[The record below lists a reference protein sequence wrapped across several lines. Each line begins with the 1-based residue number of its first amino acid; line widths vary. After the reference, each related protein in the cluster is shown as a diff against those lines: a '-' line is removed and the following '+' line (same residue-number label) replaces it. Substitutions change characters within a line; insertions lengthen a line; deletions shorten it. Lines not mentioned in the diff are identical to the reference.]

1 MEVYFLIK
9 GDNVVLKSKQKKGKK
24 ILLSLLLGLFGG
36 MGMGSVATAE
46 QGALPSVTYQ
56 SHVQNIG
63 WMKPVSD
70 GELSGTTGKNF
81 RVEALKIWPKNFE
94 GNLIYQTH
102 VQNIGWMKPVA
113 NGKLSGTTGRAL
125 QVEALKLSLTGPD
138 AKYWSI
144 EYRTHI
150 QNIGW
155 QEWKKDGELSGT
167 TGKNL
172 QVEALEVQVVARTTP
187 MNLVDPVLKTKNITL
202 KQGDQFDYL
211 TPIVQATDEY
221 GEPISLDQLQVDG
234 QVNVQQI
241 GTYPITYTYKSGV
254 TAKALIKVEEN
265 TQKVNEAALQENMLR
280 LVNQYRKEQGQK
292 PLALKE
298 ILTQAASIRAKE
310 LNQQYAHTRPN
321 GKGFS
326 SVYTDDLHQNF
337 VGELGENA
345 VGIQSYAGLTEEMI
359 AQQMFDKWQKSPSH
373 QKNMLKPSYTHMG
386 FATYLGT
393 YQQTPFLYGIQWFYH
408 N

>member
-102 VQNIGWMKPVA
+102 VQNIGWMKPVS
-113 NGKLSGTTGRAL
+113 NGK
-125 QVEALKLSLTGPD
+125 
-138 AKYWSI
+138 
-144 EYRTHI
+144 
-150 QNIGW
+150 
-155 QEWKKDGELSGT
+155 LSGT

-211 TPIVQATDEY
+211 APIVQATDEY

-280 LVNQYRKEQGQK
+280 IVNQYRKEQGQK